1 MENQRGP
8 HTSTE
13 WKIWAFS
20 SAAPSFIA
28 ENCTVIDSDG
38 KTVLREGTNGW
49 TAMPGN
55 QEDVRS
61 ENGWKDPHEAMP
73 MVMDTQAMKWA
84 MAFMSGKNLNLITMD
99 GCICFMET

>member
-1 MENQRGP
+1 MENQRVLTNQPNG
-8 HTSTE
+8 
-13 WKIWAFS
+13 KFGFS

-55 QEDVRS
+55 PRGMSDP

-73 MVMDTQAMKWA
+73 MVMDAQAYEM
-84 MAFMSGKNLNLITMD
+84 GYGIYVR
-99 GCICFMET
+99 